1 MPFPNTKNRL
11 IFKESFKY
19 SFDHNVLFTKKIDV
33 NTTSLTVVY
42 EKN

>member
-1 MPFPNTKNRL
+1 MAFPNTKNRL

-33 NTTSLTVVY
+33 NTLTVAY